1 MSASTST
8 ALAVAQAGKGQGGH
22 AGGSHRQ
29 GGDLV
34 FEPETCPLGLFPF
47 SSSSGHNLDVSHGEN
62 DAMTALLDEFSKTC
76 TTAYSWDAKLLPLHA
91 GPVETGLAALRNLQ
105 VSNGR
110 PGRSTAADPSPDSN
124 GTCSVQQKKER
135 QTPQKKTRK
144 DRDLKRD
151 RRDRSLERNRQAAF
165 KSRRRKKQWT
175 EDLEEKKYRLEQTH
189 RQLQANY
196 ICLLEE
202 SSQLKNLLIG
212 HASCHEPNIDMWISN
227 EASKF
232 ARKPSG
238 EIGQQPASPQFSRR
252 AQDSA
257 SVARSS
263 LSNSLGTKSSQES
276 TDLEDLEGGREDS
289 QDGGCAEDS
298 VNHGQS
304 ST

>member
-8 ALAVAQAGKGQGGH
+8 ALAVAQA
-22 AGGSHRQ
+22 
-29 GGDLV
+29 
-34 FEPETCPLGLFPF
+34 
-47 SSSSGHNLDVSHGEN
+47 GHNLDVSHGEN

-91 GPVETGLAALRNLQ
+91 GPVETGLAALRSLQ

-257 SVARSS
+257 SVVARSS

-276 TDLEDLEGGREDS
+276 TDLEDLEGEREDS